1 MVLIRVRVDHVGQLR
16 HVQPVQTG
24 HQELPLL
31 DRAAVDEH
39 GLVPAGEQD
48 AVALPDVEEA
58 DGERLI
64 RRCLLRCG
72 GRRRRLRITAFRFS
86 ARAEICHER
95 DGNNDQHVQPQR
107 HAPG

>member
-1 MVLIRVRVDHVGQLR
+1 MCVDHIGQLR
-16 HVQPVQTG
+16 HVQPVQAG

-31 DRAAVDEH
+31 DRAAIDEH

-72 GRRRRLRITAFRFS
+72 GRLRRLRITGFRFS
-86 ARAEICHER
+86 ARAEICYER